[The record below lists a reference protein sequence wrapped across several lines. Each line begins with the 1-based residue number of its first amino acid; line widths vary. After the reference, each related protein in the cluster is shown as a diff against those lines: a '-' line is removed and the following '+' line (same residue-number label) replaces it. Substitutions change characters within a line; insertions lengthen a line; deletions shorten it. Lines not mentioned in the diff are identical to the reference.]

1 LAIYHLSMKPISRA
15 SGRSSVAAAAY
26 RAYQAPQGSR
36 RSVRKIKVFAPRF
49 CSEDRGGFEKAAV
62 GFKLLGVAL
71 YDANVI
77 VRLMTSAP
85 TTFRTLWW
93 RSF

>member
-1 LAIYHLSMKPISRA
+1 MRRA
-15 SGRSSVAAAAY
+15 GWTPCRVVSKTAT
-26 RAYQAPQGSR
+26 
-36 RSVRKIKVFAPRF
+36 
-49 CSEDRGGFEKAAV
+49 CFEKAAV
-62 GFKLLGVAL
+62 GFALLGVAVV
-71 YDANVI
+71 DANVI